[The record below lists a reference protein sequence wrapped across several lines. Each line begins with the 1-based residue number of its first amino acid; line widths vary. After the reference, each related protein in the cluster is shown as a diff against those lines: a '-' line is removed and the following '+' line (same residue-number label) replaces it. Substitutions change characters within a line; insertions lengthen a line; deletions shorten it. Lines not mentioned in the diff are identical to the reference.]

1 VRVLVAD
8 GLADEGLRRL
18 SAAGEVIVRAG
29 VPEDELRALAPEFDA
44 VIVRSRT
51 RVPARVVD
59 TSGHL
64 RVIARAGVG
73 VDNIDVDAA
82 TRRGILVLN
91 TPDGSTVAA
100 AEHTFAMLLALAR
113 HVPAAALALS
123 RGEWARERFVGT
135 ELTGKTL
142 GVVGL
147 GKIGSEVARR
157 ALAFGMRVVASDPYV
172 SEERARRLGVELMPW
187 PAVLEPADVVTLH
200 VPLGPGTT
208 ALVGAEEFGRMKPGA
223 FIVNCARGGLIDEDA
238 LLAALEAGRLG
249 GAALDVF
256 ATEPPGADHPL
267 LRHPRVVATPH
278 LGGSTVEAQR
288 SIAVE
293 VADQV
298 LAALRG
304 EPVRGAVNAPALGE
318 DTWQRLDPFMHLA
331 RALGGLAGQLAG
343 GQIRAVTLLYEG
355 EVARLDT
362 QPLTAS
368 VLVGLLRHASD
379 QPVNLVNAVVLA
391 KERGL
396 RVSDSHADLCEDFAS
411 QLVAEVETS
420 RGPLRLGGTLWGHR
434 EPRITRLNDW
444 RLDLAPAPHMLFVW
458 NEDRPGMIGHVGTI
472 LGRRGMNIAN
482 MHVGRRDAGGTAVM
496 VLTLDAAPAGDVTR
510 EIAQAGGITAVRAT
524 RLPTA

>member
-1 VRVLVAD
+1 MRVLVAD

-18 SAAGEVIVRAG
+18 SAAGEVVVRAG
-29 VPEDELRALAPEFDA
+29 VPDDELRSLLTGFDA

-51 RVPARVVD
+51 RVPAGSLD
-59 TSGHL
+59 DAGHL

-73 VDNIDVDAA
+73 VDNIDVEAA

-91 TPDGSTVAA
+91 TPESSTIAA
-100 AEHTFAMLLALAR
+100 AEHTFAMMLALAR
-113 HVPAAALALS
+113 HVPSAAQAVA
-123 RGEWARERFVGT
+123 RGEWARERFLGT

-172 SEERARRLGVELMPW
+172 SEERARRLGVELAPW
-187 PAVLEPADVVTLH
+187 PDILDLADVVTLH
-200 VPLGPGTT
+200 VPLGRDTR
-208 ALVGAEEFGRMKPGA
+208 ALVGPDELARMKPDA
-223 FIVNCARGGLIDEDA
+223 FLINCARGGLVDEPA
-238 LLAALEAGRLG
+238 LLAALERGQLG

-256 ATEPPGADHPL
+256 AKEPPGDNPL

-318 DTWQRLDPFMHLA
+318 DVWQRLDPFLHLA
-331 RALGGLAGQLAG
+331 RSLGGLAGQLAD
-343 GQIRAVTLLYEG
+343 GQIRAVALVYEG

-379 QPVNLVNAVVLA
+379 QPVNLVNAVLLA

-396 RVSDSHADLCEDFAS
+396 RVSESHADLCEDFAS
-411 QLVAEVETS
+411 QLVAEIETS
-420 RGPLRLGGTLWGHR
+420 RGTLRLGGTLWGHR
-434 EPRITRLNDW
+434 EPRITRLNAW

-458 NEDRPGMIGHVGTI
+458 NADRPGMIGHVGTI
-472 LGRRGMNIAN
+472 LGRRGVNIAN

-496 VLTLDAAPAGDVTR
+496 VLTLDAAPPVEVTR
-510 EIAQAGGITAVRAT
+510 EIAQADGITAVRAT
-524 RLPTA
+524 QLPPA